1 MMDGSDASQDLGA
14 TFLTTD
20 AQLFVQSDGDGKTN
34 LGNFI
39 SAIHKCTNVIVVDLS
54 NGLYE

>member
-20 AQLFVQSDGDGKTN
+20 NQFLGQSDGDGKTSTRKF
-34 LGNFI
+34 LLVSHG
-39 SAIHKCTNVIVVDLS
+39 VIEYFLF
-54 NGLYE
+54 LI